1 MFKWMA
7 GYRTYA
13 AVAAMA
19 AVAVAQAF
27 GYPIPEWVYAVLGAA
42 GLGGLRAATPS
53 K

>member
-1 MFKWMA
+1 MFGWLN

-13 AVAAMA
+13 AAAAMA

-27 GYPIPEWVYAVLGAA
+27 GYPIPEWVYGVLGAA
-42 GLGGLRAATPS
+42 GLGGLRAA